1 MKRKLAGLMIIVIMS
16 VCDLILPGSVA
27 YAAEAHTGEQKNPQ
41 EQSDD
46 YVVNVEFE
54 VESETISFPMVI
66 DMYFEDDEKEQFFV
80 ECAYNEGYITQMPMP
95 IGHYQMTHYECF
107 THNEEQNLLDPVDYV
122 IEVTPFTVKKED
134 GQNGAAKRVAVTATE
149 RAVYNALHS
158 KQQETESNTSD
169 YDDLSWLHDGSTE
182 HNVEDPYHSTDQRE
196 IAYYTIPQDNKYF
209 PGWTVIEIQSWYK
222 DEVADFLKTDFC
234 TSGDVLKIFN
244 NGMHV
249 GTNSEIRGKYPATAT
264 LQDAEYYYCQV
275 EYRTTKNDLSYNAGG
290 SRSFEKGWSSM
301 DSDWVMNVYVFHP
314 DETKTEETRRFCE
327 AQDRIFS
334 FIADYY
340 LETGVQ
346 LNFSVWN
353 YDDITEPVI
362 NIPDEKETVQDNEVV
377 STEKVKEEAV
387 IATETDQ
394 EKTEHEPER
403 KPIGKKILCLFS
415 VTLLLILIVV
425 GFYLAKKKD
434 KD

>member
-27 YAAEAHTGEQKNPQ
+27 YAAEAHTSEQEYPQ
-41 EQSDD
+41 GQSDD

-95 IGHYQMTHYECF
+95 IGHYQLTHYECF

-158 KQQETESNTSD
+158 KQQEAESNTSD

-196 IAYYTIPQDNKYF
+196 IA
-209 PGWTVIEIQSWYK
+209 
-222 DEVADFLKTDFC
+222 
-234 TSGDVLKIFN
+234 
-244 NGMHV
+244 
-249 GTNSEIRGKYPATAT
+249 
-264 LQDAEYYYCQV
+264 
-275 EYRTTKNDLSYNAGG
+275 
-290 SRSFEKGWSSM
+290 
-301 DSDWVMNVYVFHP
+301 
-314 DETKTEETRRFCE
+314 
-327 AQDRIFS
+327 
-334 FIADYY
+334 
-340 LETGVQ
+340 
-346 LNFSVWN
+346 
-353 YDDITEPVI
+353 
-362 NIPDEKETVQDNEVV
+362 
-377 STEKVKEEAV
+377 
-387 IATETDQ
+387 
-394 EKTEHEPER
+394 
-403 KPIGKKILCLFS
+403 
-415 VTLLLILIVV
+415 
-425 GFYLAKKKD
+425 
-434 KD
+434 